1 MLRSIRIVPMWA
13 GLAVC
18 LVAVLVVLAPRGAGA
33 IRSTAAQSDGAA
45 EAAIE
50 QAAPSTQQLGFLADG
65 RVTREE
71 LETAL
76 ERAAVCLEEHG
87 IQPVRPGHPQLEGR
101 LTVMAYFPDTGSR
114 DAGREVLRSCIQ
126 AHSALVES
134 AWRNQSP

>member
-1 MLRSIRIVPMWA
+1 MLRSIRMVPVWA
-13 GLAVC
+13 GLVVC
-18 LVAVLVVLAPRGAGA
+18 LLTALVVVMPRGACA
-33 IRSTAAQSDGAA
+33 IRSTAAQRDGAA
-45 EAAIE
+45 EAAVE
-50 QAAPSTQQLGFLADG
+50 QAVPSTQQLEFLADG

-76 ERAAVCLEEHG
+76 ERAALGLEEHG

-114 DAGREVLRSCIQ
+114 DAGREALRSCIQ

-134 AWRNQSP
+134 AWRNQS